1 MSGPQLTLSQYFT
14 RDHRNCDAQWAE
26 VEAASE
32 GGGAGNLA
40 SAWGR
45 FEQSMRTHMQKEEE
59 VLFPAV
65 EAATGM
71 SGGGPTEVM
80 RSEHNQMRGLLD
92 QMAQAFARG
101 DHDELLDQ
109 GDTLL
114 MLIQQHNQKEE
125 HILYPMCE
133 NALDA
138 EWTEIHE
145 RLASYPSIE

>member
-1 MSGPQLTLSQYFT
+1 
-14 RDHRNCDAQWAE
+14 
-26 VEAASE
+26 
-32 GGGAGNLA
+32 
-40 SAWGR
+40 
-45 FEQSMRTHMQKEEE
+45 
-59 VLFPAV
+59 
-65 EAATGM
+65 
-71 SGGGPTEVM
+71 M

-92 QMAQAFARG
+92 QMAEAFARG

-145 RLASYPSIE
+145 RLAAYPPIE